1 MHAEQRAARLA
12 QALADPL
19 RLALL
24 QFLMAGPAV
33 VADLVTATGAS
44 QPKVSNHLA
53 VLRAEGLVRS
63 ERRGRQVVYRIAD
76 ATVARL
82 IEALSAVAGPGPHLP
97 RRVAPLAAGRTCYD
111 HLAGSLGVAVFD
123 ALAATGALIAP
134 DATGLPA
141 ALGPSGAVTLGPAAG
156 AIFRDLGVDIA
167 VAMRA
172 RRQFAYACRDWTERR
187 FHLGGAL
194 GAAVYQRFVAAG
206 WVTPE
211 PGTRLVRVTPAGARS
226 LHQYFGLNV
235 TPADQAG

>member
-1 MHAEQRAARLA
+1 MNAEQRAARLA

-33 VADLVTATGAS
+33 VADLVAATGAS

-63 ERRGRQVVYRIAD
+63 ERQGRQMAYQIGD

-82 IEALSAVAGPGPHLP
+82 IEALSAVAGPGPRLSRH
-97 RRVAPLAAGRTCYD
+97 VAPLAAGRTCYD

-123 ALAATGALIAP
+123 ALAATGALTAP
-134 DATGLPA
+134 DAASLPA
-141 ALGPSGAVTLGPAAG
+141 TLGPSGAVTLGPTAQ
-156 AIFRDLGVDIA
+156 AIFSDLGIDIV
-167 VAMRA
+167 VAGQA

-194 GAAVYQRFVAAG
+194 GAALYQRFVAAG
-206 WVTPE
+206 WVTRE
-211 PGTRLVRVTPAGARS
+211 PGTRLVRVTPAGART
-226 LHQYFGLNV
+226 LHQLFGLTV
-235 TPADQAG
+235 ASADQVD